1 MMKSLF
7 KYEDEGSA
15 PNLSGK
21 LEIVADRGYWGRDML
36 RYLLSKG
43 ADLLGTVKRLLW
55 FKYTWGKK
63 GSATSA
69 KSSEMPES
77 IPLDG
82 QPRWYQSTAKHNFG
96 KSSAKDHQ
104 LTATAYRNGYC
115 KSAIGMTLSSDPRV
129 PSTLAIQS
137 KMMRKL
143 TVALGTVMCL
153 DG

>member
-1 MMKSLF
+1 MYVRYRRKGEQGTTAFKLMMKSLF
-7 KYEDEGSA
+7 KYKDKGSA
-15 PNLSGK
+15 PNLISK
-21 LEIVADRGYWGRDML
+21 VKIVADRGYWGRDML

-69 KSSEMPES
+69 KSSEKLES

-96 KSSAKDHQ
+96 RIHS
-104 LTATAYRNGYC
+104 TT
-115 KSAIGMTLSSDPRV
+115 TLLIFPFLVPCMPR
-129 PSTLAIQS
+129 SI
-137 KMMRKL
+137 
-143 TVALGTVMCL
+143 
-153 DG
+153 

>member
-1 MMKSLF
+1 MCYGMTTDVAAHSASGFPVHVRYRRKGEQGTTAFKLMMKSLF

-21 LEIVADRGYWGRDML
+21 VEIVADRGYWGRDML

-69 KSSEMPES
+69 KSNKMPEKIQWRVSHGGIKVRPS
-77 IPLDG
+77 I
-82 QPRWYQSTAKHNFG
+82 
-96 KSSAKDHQ
+96 
-104 LTATAYRNGYC
+104 
-115 KSAIGMTLSSDPRV
+115 I
-129 PSTLAIQS
+129 
-137 KMMRKL
+137 
-143 TVALGTVMCL
+143 
-153 DG
+153 